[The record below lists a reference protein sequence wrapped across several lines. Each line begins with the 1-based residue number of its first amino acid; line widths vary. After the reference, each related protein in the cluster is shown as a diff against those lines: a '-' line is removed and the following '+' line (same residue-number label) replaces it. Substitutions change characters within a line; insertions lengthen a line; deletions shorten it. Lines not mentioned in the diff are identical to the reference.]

1 MSWKIV
7 RTFMLPATDFEKEV
21 MEGIDATMEAA
32 TVHMG
37 GLAEDA
43 LVELVGDADAVI
55 SVLEPFNRSVI
66 ERLPKCRIITNIGVG
81 YQNID
86 VQAAT
91 DNGICAVNNPWY
103 CLEEVSDHAMALL
116 LTLARRIPMLD
127 KAVRAENSTYQTIT
141 AARVDRTFRIRGQT
155 LGLLG
160 FGRIPQTMVP
170 KAKGFGLR
178 VIASD
183 PYASPDV
190 FNEAGVESVDLDTL
204 LKESDYL
211 SLHAALSPATEGM
224 IGAAQFKKMKPTAI
238 LINTGRGG
246 LVDEDALCKALSEG
260 EIAGAGLDVTVVEPV
275 AADNP
280 LLELENV
287 IVTGHSAF
295 YSTIATVDQWK
306 FPIQEIARVLSGE
319 WPLALVNPQ
328 VKEKF
333 QERFGSMPA

>member
-1 MSWKIV
+1 MV
-7 RTFMLPATDFEKEV
+7 PASDFEKEV
-21 MEGIDATMEAA
+21 MDGIGATMEAA

-55 SVLEPFNRSVI
+55 SVLEPFTRNVI
-66 ERLPKCRIITNIGVG
+66 EKLPKCRIITNIGVG

-86 VQAAT
+86 VEAAT
-91 DNGICAVNNPWY
+91 DAGICAVNNPWY

-141 AARVDRTFRIRGQT
+141 AARLDRTFRIRGQT
-155 LGLLG
+155 LGLVG
-160 FGRIPQTMVP
+160 FGRIPQTLVP
-170 KAKGFGLR
+170 KAQGFGLR
-178 VIASD
+178 VIVSD
-183 PYASPDV
+183 PYAPP
-190 FNEAGVESVDLDTL
+190 ELAKGAGVELVDLDTL
-204 LKESDYL
+204 LKESDYV
-211 SLHAALSPATEGM
+211 SLHAALNDSTRGM
-224 IGAAQFKKMKPTAI
+224 IGAAQFKMMKPTAV
-238 LINTGRGG
+238 LVNTGRGG
-246 LVDEDALCKALSEG
+246 LVDEDALYKALSED
-260 EIAGAGLDVTVVEPV
+260 EIASAGLDVTVVEPV

-280 LLELENV
+280 LLELDNV

-295 YSTIATVDQWK
+295 YSTIAQVEQWK

-328 VKEKF
+328 VKDKF
-333 QERFGSMPA
+333 RERFGSMPA